1 MHLDFLLSINC
12 YPHKFFEFQN
22 DANNDFCIY
31 AQSVLIKMVIGS
43 FDCYI
48 LNFEFLET
56 SSCHLLWNFLLSLS
70 SLAGSEPYL

>member
-1 MHLDFLLSINC
+1 MHLDFLLSISC
-12 YPHKFFEFQN
+12 CLHRFFEFQN
-22 DANNDFCIY
+22 DANNDFYIY

-56 SSCHLLWNFLLSLS
+56 SFCHLLWNFPLSLR
-70 SLAGSEPYL
+70 SLVGSEPYL